1 MPTGWGEYGDAP
13 FPGLASVAHRRHKIA
28 HQIPEQTA
36 AKTMLTILG
45 PKPAGCGYCDG
56 VSRRNFLKIG
66 ALGMGGLALPGLLQA
81 EAASGIR
88 SAGNQH
94 KAVIMVFLPGGPSHQ
109 DMFDLKLDAPAE
121 IRGEFKPIP
130 TSVPGLQICEHLP
143 RVAQVM
149 DKCTIIR
156 SIVGMEDRHEAFQT
170 YTGRLNRDQPPGGW
184 PSMGSLLA
192 KLEGSGDPAIPAF
205 VGLAPKMGHVPWSDN
220 GVAGYLGA
228 AHAPFEINKGGGKD
242 DMVLNGI
249 TLDRLADRR
258 SLLASLDGFRRE
270 VDSSGQM
277 SGLDAYTQQ
286 AFGIL
291 TSSKLVAALDLKN
304 EDPKLVERYGKG
316 DPRNRDDGGPKL
328 MEHFLIARRL
338 VEAGARCVT
347 LAFSRW
353 DHHGDNFGALRQD
366 LPLLDQGLSALI
378 TDLHDRGLNKDVTVL
393 VAGEFGRTPTI
404 NKDGGR
410 DHWPRVN
417 FALLAGGGLK
427 HGQVIGSTDRLG
439 GEAASRPTTFGEV
452 HATIYHALGLDVNK
466 VTVPDL
472 TGRPQFLVDAGVQPM
487 KELVG

>member
-1 MPTGWGEYGDAP
+1 MLKI
-13 FPGLASVAHRRHKIA
+13 LANSGNAHRF
-28 HQIPEQTA
+28 
-36 AKTMLTILG
+36 
-45 PKPAGCGYCDG
+45 CDG

-66 ALGMGGLALPGLLQA
+66 ALGMGGLALPQLLQA

-88 SAGNQH
+88 RSH
-94 KAVIMVFLPGGPSHQ
+94 KAVIMIFLPGGPSHQ
-109 DMFDLKLDAPAE
+109 DMFDLKADAPSE
-121 IRGEFKPIP
+121 VRGEFKPIP
-130 TSVPGLQICEHLP
+130 TNVPGIEICEHLP
-143 RVAQVM
+143 RLAKVM

-156 SIVGMEDRHEAFQT
+156 SMVGMEDRHESFQC
-170 YTGRLNRDQPPGGW
+170 YTGHMNRNQPLGGW

-192 KLEGSGDPAIPAF
+192 KLQGSGDASIPAF

-220 GVAGYLGA
+220 GVAGFLGSA
-228 AHAPFEINKGGGKD
+228 YAPFEINKGGGKD
-242 DMVLNGI
+242 DMILNGI

-258 SLLASLDGFRRE
+258 SLLSAIDGFRRD

-277 SGLDAYTQQ
+277 AGLDAYTQQ
-286 AFGIL
+286 SFGIL
-291 TSSKLVAALDLKN
+291 TSSKLVTALDLKN
-304 EDPKLVERYGKG
+304 EDPKVVERYGKG

-366 LPLLDQGLSALI
+366 LPLLDQGLTALI
-378 TDLHDRGLNKDVTVL
+378 TDLHERGLDKDVSVM

-410 DHWPRVN
+410 DHWPRVSC
-417 FALLAGGGLK
+417 ALLAGGSMK
-427 HGQVIGSTDRLG
+427 HGQVIGATDRLG
-439 GEAASRPTTFGEV
+439 GEAASRPVMFGELF
-452 HATIYHALGLDVNK
+452 ATLYHSLGIDVNK

-472 TGRPQFLVDAGVQPM
+472 TGRPQFLVENGLQPLR
-487 KELVG
+487 ELVG